1 MRRGLLGDLVD
12 QVTTK
17 TVGRKS
23 EDLPYVGLEHVE
35 PGARTLGGTA
45 PSSVSV
51 SANGVFESGD
61 VLFGKLRPNLRKAV
75 QVTFGGYCS
84 TDFLVLRPK
93 SGVDPRYAGHV
104 ASSDAV
110 FRHAERNSIGTRMP
124 RTSWLA
130 VSHAAISVPPLEE
143 QRRIA
148 EVLDTVD
155 ETIRATE
162 RVIAKRTKIRA
173 GLASDLLNGSVGISD
188 DATGKSHGALIP
200 GPATDSG
207 RRITDDAAAAG
218 LVDRLDVPATDSG
231 RQVTDAWNCL
241 RLSDLGAVVGGGTP
255 YRESPQCWD
264 GAIPWLTPG
273 ELTDNSQKFVFDTQ
287 DYITEHGLS
296 SSGARLL
303 PKDTLMVTSR
313 ASLGSVA
320 LAGRPMATNQG
331 FKNLVP
337 GPGVDSSYL
346 FHLGR
351 TLGREMLRRASGT
364 TFLEVSGREFGKIE
378 VRVPPLE
385 EQRRIAEILDDADSE
400 IEADET
406 RLAKLRELRSGLASA
421 LLSGRVRTVVA

>member
-1 MRRGLLGDLVD
+1 MD

-17 TVGRKS
+17 AVGRKQA
-23 EDLPYVGLEHVE
+23 DLPYVGLEHVAS
-35 PGARTLGGTA
+35 GTRTLISTA

-75 QVTFGGYCS
+75 QMTFGGYCS
-84 TDFLVLRPK
+84 TDFLVLRPR
-93 SGVDPRYAGHV
+93 SGVDPRFAGHA
-104 ASSDAV
+104 ASSDAI
-110 FRHAERNSIGTRMP
+110 FRHAERNSIGTGMP

-130 VSHAAISVPPLEE
+130 VSQAPISVPPLDE

-148 EVLDTVD
+148 EILDTLD
-155 ETIRATE
+155 ETIQATE
-162 RVIAKRTKIRA
+162 RVIAKSGAVRA
-173 GLASDLLNGSVGISD
+173 GLASDLLGGGVGVAGRLNWKTRELPPI
-188 DATGKSHGALIP
+188 A
-200 GPATDSG
+200 PATKSDRPG
-207 RRITDDAAAAG
+207 MDDW
-218 LVDRLDVPATDSG
+218 SY
-231 RQVTDAWNCL
+231 L
-241 RLSDLGAVVGGGTP
+241 RLSDIGAIVGGGTP

-273 ELTDNSQKFVFDTQ
+273 ELTDNTPKFVFDTQ
-287 DYITEHGLS
+287 DRITEKGLS

-331 FKNLVP
+331 FKNLIP

-364 TFLEVSGREFGKIE
+364 TFLEVSGREFGQIE

-385 EQRRIAEILDDADSE
+385 AQRRIAESLDAADYD
-400 IEADET
+400 IEADEM
-406 RLAKLRELRSGLASA
+406 RLEKLRRLRSGLASD
-421 LLSGRVRTVVA
+421 LLSGRVRTVAA